1 MSSSSSSVGL
11 NFKLLE
17 CKFSSEWNEQE
28 IIDSLVSINPHAS
41 VAVAMIFFGVQNYNV
56 DLKISL
62 EDEEMIKVVFDT
74 YLKSYKYIIDGRIV
88 QKVNETVDDE
98 KDYHSI
104 AENFMDMWD
113 GDEDLVRERICV
125 YYSGDDLQRI
135 IACENYRRRKSVK
148 IRR

>member
-62 EDEEMIKVVFDT
+62 EDEERIKVVFDT

-88 QKVNETVDDE
+88 QRANETVDDE
-98 KDYHSI
+98 KKDGEDYHSI
-104 AENFMDMWD
+104 AEKFMDMWD
-113 GDEDLVRERICV
+113 GDEDRAREIMSI
-125 YYSGDDLQRI
+125 YYSGDVLQRI
-135 IACENYRRRKSVK
+135 IDCMK
-148 IRR
+148 IIGEERE